1 MNEWLLPEDDD
12 VLLARAG
19 LADLPAPDEGLFRD
33 GCWLRR
39 ISSEAVLLFG
49 GGRALL
55 LEIAHPLVAA
65 GVAEHSSFRTDPFGR
80 LQRTLAAMSAITF
93 KDQAAVVS
101 AVRSVAT
108 AHVPIRGRLADAAGP
123 FAAGTR
129 YSGRDPELMRWVWAT
144 LVDTAWVVYERFVGP
159 LDVDA
164 LRSFYGDQRALAR
177 VLGVPGEILPARWA
191 DFRSYFDSML
201 ESDELT
207 VTATAREIAEVV
219 LNPPGAASSGPLVR
233 MVTAALLPERFR
245 TAFDLAWDAEQ
256 MDRFDSLTRS
266 ARARRSTV
274 MPKPASFPPPP
285 KSKG

>member
-1 MNEWLLPEDDD
+1 MNERPLPEDDD
-12 VLLARAG
+12 VLLALAG
-19 LADLPAPDEGLFRD
+19 VTDLPAPDEGLFRD

-80 LQRTLAAMSAITF
+80 LQRTLEAMSAITF

-108 AHVPIRGRLADAAGP
+108 AHVPVRGRLAQTAGP

-164 LRSFYGDQRALAR
+164 LGSFYGDQRALAR
-177 VLGVPGEILPARWA
+177 VLGVPAEILPARWA

-207 VTATAREIAEVV
+207 ITATAREIAKVV

-233 MVTAALLPERFR
+233 MITAGLLPERFR
-245 TAFDLAWDAEQ
+245 TGFDLPWDAEQ

-266 ARARRSTV
+266 VRARRSTATS
-274 MPKPASFPPPP
+274 KPASFPPPP

>member
-1 MNEWLLPEDDD
+1 MNERPLPEDDD
-12 VLLARAG
+12 VLLALAG
-19 LADLPAPDEGLFRD
+19 VTDLPAPDEGLFRD

-80 LQRTLAAMSAITF
+80 LQRTLEAMSAITF

-108 AHVPIRGRLADAAGP
+108 AHVPVRGRLAQTAGP

-164 LRSFYGDQRALAR
+164 LGSFYGDQRALAR
-177 VLGVPGEILPARWA
+177 VLGVPDEILPARWA

-207 VTATAREIAEVV
+207 ITATAREIAKVV
-219 LNPPGAASSGPLVR
+219 LNPPGTASSGPLIR
-233 MVTAALLPERFR
+233 MVTAGLLPERFR
-245 TAFDLAWDAEQ
+245 TGFDLPWDAEQ
-256 MDRFDSLTRS
+256 MDRFDSLTRLV
-266 ARARRSTV
+266 RARRSTA